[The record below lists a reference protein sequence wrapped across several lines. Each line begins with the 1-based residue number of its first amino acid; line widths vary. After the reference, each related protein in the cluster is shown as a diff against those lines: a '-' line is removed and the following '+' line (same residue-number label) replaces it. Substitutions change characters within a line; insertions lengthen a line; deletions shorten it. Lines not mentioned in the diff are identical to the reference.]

1 MHLSLHRA
9 TLAYGNG
16 VLLHTASSG
25 RVPGLD
31 ALYLRCI
38 DADGIEA
45 VGEVRINIAY
55 LNGLA
60 PETVLAEALA
70 LLPQLDFTAGPKAL
84 IAKSP
89 PTLAA
94 ASAPVRMLVD
104 MAIHDWASKRAAL
117 TLADWLGTPCAGGED
132 YPHPTPLPT
141 RTSETSTSPTPSTT
155 APDAE
160 VEIGLSSRPHCG
172 AEVRNG
178 TVAAAAIAY
187 PTNQTLFISD
197 DETFLRQAENYVRR
211 EFRDLKVRIG
221 AADFAADLA
230 RLRLLRERF
239 GDTIKLAADA
249 NGAWSSDAALAH
261 LEALAP
267 LALSYVEQPLLSGRF
282 DTFVRLAEL
291 SPIPIMLDE
300 AVDGSAAIAALAKG
314 GHSLMAHLK
323 LVKLG
328 GIAATVAAAR
338 TLAKAGVPFM
348 IGQMNEGG
356 LATAAA
362 LHVCAALQPLHAEL
376 YGADGISND
385 PAPGLAYRDGQ
396 VYAPPGAGL
405 GLAFDPTRT
414 TTLWEEIR

>member
-9 TLAYGNG
+9 TLVYGNG

-31 ALYLRCI
+31 ALYLRCV

-70 LLPQLDFTAGPKAL
+70 LLPRLDLTADPKTL

-94 ASAPVRMLVD
+94 TSAPVRMLVD

-117 TLADWLGTPCAGGED
+117 TLADWLGTECAGED
-132 YPHPTPLPT
+132 YLQPTPLPT
-141 RTSETSTSPTPSTT
+141 RISETSTPPTPSTT
-155 APDAE
+155 ARDAD
-160 VEIGLSSRPHCG
+160 VETGLSPRPHCG
-172 AEVRNG
+172 AAVRNG
-178 TVAAAAIAY
+178 AEAAAAIVY

-197 DETFLRQAENYVRR
+197 DETFLYQAENYVRR
-211 EFRDLKVRIG
+211 GFRDLKVRIG

-267 LALSYVEQPLLSGRF
+267 LALSYVEQPLLPGRF
-282 DTFVRLAEL
+282 DAFVRLAEL

-300 AVDGSAAIAALAKG
+300 SIDGPAVIAALAEG
-314 GHSLMAHLK
+314 GHRLMAHLK

-328 GIAATVAAAR
+328 GIAPTVAAAR
-338 TLAKAGVPFM
+338 TLGKAGVPFM

-376 YGADGISND
+376 YGADGVSND

-396 VYAPPGAGL
+396 VHAPPGAGL